1 MGVTNSNKVA
11 DTAAICCG
19 DSFKVTLA
27 LTAAPD
33 IVTNP
38 TDIVL
43 VLDRSGSLSGPPFA
57 DMKAGAKTFIDII
70 SESTGGSGSGEIG
83 SGSRMAVVSF
93 ASTAS
98 ADAPL
103 TTSVADL
110 KAAVDALS
118 AGGGTNHGDAFQKAQ
133 ALFDPASANARTI
146 VMFTDGVTTSGPAPG
161 PIAAAARAAGTV
173 IYCIGLIGS
182 DGLDIAALNNWAT
195 DPDASHVAVTPDAA
209 ELEDLFAEL
218 AANIS
223 KPGATDVLILETLD
237 ADFELGE
244 VEPPDKGSVI
254 VTGPRSLRWSIDSLG
269 TTKSESAALRF
280 AVRHTGDAT
289 GSLHVNESIEYSD
302 AEGNLVRFPDPEVYV
317 DCGSDVYPEPCPEP
331 RELILPSCTDSA
343 EFVTGDINRDG
354 CDELLNLRAAN
365 STTYL
370 VDQYT
375 FPLGQ
380 EPQATS
386 AALSAGISA
395 LQRLRMV
402 TLAGDAPALLAE
414 STLTTGDLVSDL
426 FVCRDGSLINLTMNR
441 TTQISETRRSYSLV
455 YAQDIDGDGS
465 TEIPHPQQ
473 LYSRGDEVFWSIA
486 WFRYDASGRASTIMT
501 TYHCVTDNWYLVL
514 PSGWDVGLTV
524 RRDDSVSGERAVIL
538 SRLRSDGSLEDY
550 VAVYAITGENRY
562 ERARLDNRF
571 LLQEEG
577 TTVYAAKLL
586 DGKTDEN
593 TIRSRFHVIYTDW
606 SSGSVVGG

>member
-1 MGVTNSNKVA
+1 MKRFVRPGAFLLLAALLFCLSGCYSGNIDQYFSLPMASEEYRQLQSLIDEELASGSEYAAPIHGSYRQSVQLSDVDGDGA
-11 DTAAICCG
+11 DEALAFFRDAAKNPKINIY
-19 DSFKVTLA
+19 DSENGEYRLA
-27 LTAAPD
+27 LS
-33 IVTNP
+33 I
-38 TDIVL
+38 
-43 VLDRSGSLSGPPFA
+43 
-57 DMKAGAKTFIDII
+57 
-70 SESTGGSGSGEIG
+70 SGEGSSIG
-83 SGSRMAVVSF
+83 RI
-93 ASTAS
+93 
-98 ADAPL
+98 DY
-103 TTSVADL
+103 ADL
-110 KAAVDALS
+110 TGDGQKELLVSWQISSGLS
-118 AGGGTNHGDAFQKAQ
+118 VLGVYSLAGW
-133 ALFDPASANARTI
+133 
-146 VMFTDGVTTSGPAPG
+146 SG
-161 PIAAAARAAGTV
+161 
-173 IYCIGLIGS
+173 
-182 DGLDIAALNNWAT
+182 
-195 DPDASHVAVTPDAA
+195 
-209 ELEDLFAEL
+209 
-218 AANIS
+218 
-223 KPGATDVLILETLD
+223 DVLL
-237 ADFELGE
+237 
-244 VEPPDKGSVI
+244 S
-254 VTGPRSLRWSIDSLG
+254 
-269 TTKSESAALRF
+269 
-280 AVRHTGDAT
+280 
-289 GSLHVNESIEYSD
+289 
-302 AEGNLVRFPDPEVYV
+302 
-317 DCGSDVYPEPCPEP
+317 
-331 RELILPSCTDSA
+331 TDSA

-402 TLAGDAPALLAE
+402 TLAGDATALLAE

-455 YAQDIDGDGS
+455 FAQDIDGDGS

-550 VAVYAITGENRY
+550 VAIYAITGENRY

-577 TTVYAAKLL
+577 TTVYAAKIL

>member
-1 MGVTNSNKVA
+1 MKRFVRPGAFLLLAALLFCLSGCYSGNIDQYFSLPMASEEYRQLQSLIDEELASGSEYAAPIHGSYRQSVQLSDVDGDGA
-11 DTAAICCG
+11 DEALAFFRDAAKNPKINIY
-19 DSFKVTLA
+19 DSENGEYRLA
-27 LTAAPD
+27 LS
-33 IVTNP
+33 I
-38 TDIVL
+38 
-43 VLDRSGSLSGPPFA
+43 
-57 DMKAGAKTFIDII
+57 
-70 SESTGGSGSGEIG
+70 SGEGSSIG
-83 SGSRMAVVSF
+83 RI
-93 ASTAS
+93 
-98 ADAPL
+98 DY
-103 TTSVADL
+103 ADL
-110 KAAVDALS
+110 TGDGQKELLVSWQISSGLS
-118 AGGGTNHGDAFQKAQ
+118 VLGVYSLAGW
-133 ALFDPASANARTI
+133 
-146 VMFTDGVTTSGPAPG
+146 SG
-161 PIAAAARAAGTV
+161 
-173 IYCIGLIGS
+173 
-182 DGLDIAALNNWAT
+182 
-195 DPDASHVAVTPDAA
+195 
-209 ELEDLFAEL
+209 
-218 AANIS
+218 
-223 KPGATDVLILETLD
+223 DVLL
-237 ADFELGE
+237 
-244 VEPPDKGSVI
+244 S
-254 VTGPRSLRWSIDSLG
+254 
-269 TTKSESAALRF
+269 
-280 AVRHTGDAT
+280 
-289 GSLHVNESIEYSD
+289 
-302 AEGNLVRFPDPEVYV
+302 
-317 DCGSDVYPEPCPEP
+317 
-331 RELILPSCTDSA
+331 TDSA

-441 TTQISETRRSYSLV
+441 TTQISETRRSYNLV

-550 VAVYAITGENRY
+550 VAIYAITGENRY

-577 TTVYAAKLL
+577 TTVYAAKIL

>member
-1 MGVTNSNKVA
+1 MKRFVRPGAFLLLAALLFCLSGCYSGNIDQYFSLPMASEEYRQLQSLIDEELASGSEYAAPIHGSYRQSVQLSDVDGDGA
-11 DTAAICCG
+11 DEALAFFRDAAKNPKINIY
-19 DSFKVTLA
+19 DSENGEYWLA
-27 LTAAPD
+27 LS
-33 IVTNP
+33 I
-38 TDIVL
+38 
-43 VLDRSGSLSGPPFA
+43 
-57 DMKAGAKTFIDII
+57 
-70 SESTGGSGSGEIG
+70 SGEGSSIG
-83 SGSRMAVVSF
+83 RI
-93 ASTAS
+93 
-98 ADAPL
+98 DY
-103 TTSVADL
+103 ADL
-110 KAAVDALS
+110 TGDGQKELLVSWQISSGLS
-118 AGGGTNHGDAFQKAQ
+118 VLGVYSLAGW
-133 ALFDPASANARTI
+133 
-146 VMFTDGVTTSGPAPG
+146 SG
-161 PIAAAARAAGTV
+161 
-173 IYCIGLIGS
+173 
-182 DGLDIAALNNWAT
+182 
-195 DPDASHVAVTPDAA
+195 
-209 ELEDLFAEL
+209 
-218 AANIS
+218 
-223 KPGATDVLILETLD
+223 DVLL
-237 ADFELGE
+237 
-244 VEPPDKGSVI
+244 S
-254 VTGPRSLRWSIDSLG
+254 
-269 TTKSESAALRF
+269 
-280 AVRHTGDAT
+280 
-289 GSLHVNESIEYSD
+289 
-302 AEGNLVRFPDPEVYV
+302 
-317 DCGSDVYPEPCPEP
+317 
-331 RELILPSCTDSA
+331 TDSA

-550 VAVYAITGENRY
+550 VAIYAITGENRY

-577 TTVYAAKLL
+577 TTVYAAKIL

>member
-1 MGVTNSNKVA
+1 MKRFVRPGAFLLLAALLFCLSGCYSGNIDQYFSLPMASEEYRQLQSLIDEELASGSEYAAPIHGSYRQSVQLSDVDGDGA
-11 DTAAICCG
+11 DEALAFFRDAAKNPKINIY
-19 DSFKVTLA
+19 DSENGEYRLA
-27 LTAAPD
+27 LS
-33 IVTNP
+33 I
-38 TDIVL
+38 
-43 VLDRSGSLSGPPFA
+43 
-57 DMKAGAKTFIDII
+57 
-70 SESTGGSGSGEIG
+70 SGEGSSIG
-83 SGSRMAVVSF
+83 WI
-93 ASTAS
+93 
-98 ADAPL
+98 DY
-103 TTSVADL
+103 ADL
-110 KAAVDALS
+110 TGDGQKELLVSWQISSGLS
-118 AGGGTNHGDAFQKAQ
+118 VLGVYSLAGW
-133 ALFDPASANARTI
+133 
-146 VMFTDGVTTSGPAPG
+146 SG
-161 PIAAAARAAGTV
+161 
-173 IYCIGLIGS
+173 
-182 DGLDIAALNNWAT
+182 
-195 DPDASHVAVTPDAA
+195 
-209 ELEDLFAEL
+209 
-218 AANIS
+218 
-223 KPGATDVLILETLD
+223 DVLL
-237 ADFELGE
+237 
-244 VEPPDKGSVI
+244 S
-254 VTGPRSLRWSIDSLG
+254 
-269 TTKSESAALRF
+269 
-280 AVRHTGDAT
+280 
-289 GSLHVNESIEYSD
+289 
-302 AEGNLVRFPDPEVYV
+302 
-317 DCGSDVYPEPCPEP
+317 
-331 RELILPSCTDSA
+331 TDSA

-577 TTVYAAKLL
+577 TTVYAAKIL

>member
-1 MGVTNSNKVA
+1 MKRFVRPGA
-11 DTAAICCG
+11 FLLLAALLFCLSGCYSGNI
-19 DSFKVTLA
+19 DQYFSLPMASEEYRQLQSLIDEELA
-27 LTAAPD
+27 
-33 IVTNP
+33 
-38 TDIVL
+38 
-43 VLDRSGSLSGPPFA
+43 SGSEYSAPIHGSYRQSVQLSDVDGDGA
-57 DMKAGAKTFIDII
+57 DEALAFFRDAAKNPKINIYD
-70 SESTGGSGSGEIG
+70 SENGEYRLARSISGEGSSIG
-83 SGSRMAVVSF
+83 RI
-93 ASTAS
+93 
-98 ADAPL
+98 DY
-103 TTSVADL
+103 ADL
-110 KAAVDALS
+110 TGDGQKELLVSWQISSGLS
-118 AGGGTNHGDAFQKAQ
+118 VLGVYSLAGW
-133 ALFDPASANARTI
+133 
-146 VMFTDGVTTSGPAPG
+146 SG
-161 PIAAAARAAGTV
+161 
-173 IYCIGLIGS
+173 
-182 DGLDIAALNNWAT
+182 
-195 DPDASHVAVTPDAA
+195 
-209 ELEDLFAEL
+209 
-218 AANIS
+218 
-223 KPGATDVLILETLD
+223 DVLL
-237 ADFELGE
+237 
-244 VEPPDKGSVI
+244 S
-254 VTGPRSLRWSIDSLG
+254 
-269 TTKSESAALRF
+269 
-280 AVRHTGDAT
+280 
-289 GSLHVNESIEYSD
+289 
-302 AEGNLVRFPDPEVYV
+302 
-317 DCGSDVYPEPCPEP
+317 
-331 RELILPSCTDSA
+331 TDSA

-524 RRDDSVSGERAVIL
+524 RRDDSVSGERAAIL

-550 VAVYAITGENRY
+550 VAIYAITGENRY

-577 TTVYAAKLL
+577 TTVYAAKIL

>member
-1 MGVTNSNKVA
+1 MKRFVRPGAFLLLAALLFCLSGCYSGNIDQYFSLPMASEEYRQLQSLIDEELASGSEYTAPIHGSYRQSVQLSDVDGDGVDEA
-11 DTAAICCG
+11 
-19 DSFKVTLA
+19 LA
-27 LTAAPD
+27 FFRD
-33 IVTNP
+33 GGKNP
-38 TDIVL
+38 KINIYSSENGEYQL
-43 VLDRSGSLSGPPFA
+43 VLSLSGE
-57 DMKAGAKTFIDII
+57 GSSIGRIDY
-70 SESTGGSGSGEIG
+70 
-83 SGSRMAVVSF
+83 
-93 ASTAS
+93 
-98 ADAPL
+98 
-103 TTSVADL
+103 ADL
-110 KAAVDALS
+110 
-118 AGGGTNHGDAFQKAQ
+118 
-133 ALFDPASANARTI
+133 
-146 VMFTDGVTTSGPAPG
+146 
-161 PIAAAARAAGTV
+161 
-173 IYCIGLIGS
+173 
-182 DGLDIAALNNWAT
+182 
-195 DPDASHVAVTPDAA
+195 
-209 ELEDLFAEL
+209 
-218 AANIS
+218 
-223 KPGATDVLILETLD
+223 
-237 ADFELGE
+237 
-244 VEPPDKGSVI
+244 
-254 VTGPRSLRWSIDSLG
+254 
-269 TTKSESAALRF
+269 
-280 AVRHTGDAT
+280 TGD
-289 GSLHVNESIEYSD
+289 GQKELLVSWQISSRVSVLSVYSISGWSGD
-302 AEGNLVRFPDPEVYV
+302 TLL
-317 DCGSDVYPEPCPEP
+317 S
-331 RELILPSCTDSA
+331 TDSA

-550 VAVYAITGENRY
+550 VAIYAITGENRY

-577 TTVYAAKLL
+577 TTVYAAKIL

>member
-1 MGVTNSNKVA
+1 MKRFVRPGAFLLLAALLFCLSGCYSGNIDQYFSLPMASEEYRQLQSLIDEELASGSEYAAPTHGSYRQSVQLSDVDGDGA
-11 DTAAICCG
+11 DEALAFFRDAAKNPKINIY
-19 DSFKVTLA
+19 DSENGEYRLA
-27 LTAAPD
+27 L
-33 IVTNP
+33 
-38 TDIVL
+38 
-43 VLDRSGSLSGPPFA
+43 SLSGE
-57 DMKAGAKTFIDII
+57 GSSIGRIDY
-70 SESTGGSGSGEIG
+70 
-83 SGSRMAVVSF
+83 
-93 ASTAS
+93 
-98 ADAPL
+98 
-103 TTSVADL
+103 ADL
-110 KAAVDALS
+110 TGDGQKELLVSWQISSGVSILGVYSLTGWSGDALLS
-118 AGGGTNHGDAFQKAQ
+118 
-133 ALFDPASANARTI
+133 
-146 VMFTDGVTTSGPAPG
+146 
-161 PIAAAARAAGTV
+161 
-173 IYCIGLIGS
+173 
-182 DGLDIAALNNWAT
+182 
-195 DPDASHVAVTPDAA
+195 
-209 ELEDLFAEL
+209 
-218 AANIS
+218 
-223 KPGATDVLILETLD
+223 
-237 ADFELGE
+237 
-244 VEPPDKGSVI
+244 
-254 VTGPRSLRWSIDSLG
+254 
-269 TTKSESAALRF
+269 
-280 AVRHTGDAT
+280 
-289 GSLHVNESIEYSD
+289 
-302 AEGNLVRFPDPEVYV
+302 
-317 DCGSDVYPEPCPEP
+317 
-331 RELILPSCTDSA
+331 TDSA

-441 TTQISETRRSYSLV
+441 STQISETRRSYSLV
-455 YAQDIDGDGS
+455 YAQDIDGDGC
-465 TEIPHPQQ
+465 TEIPTPQQ

-486 WFRYDASGRASTIMT
+486 WFRYDASGRASTVMT

-524 RRDDSVSGERAVIL
+524 RRDDSTSGEHAVIL

-562 ERARLDNRF
+562 ERSKLENRF

-577 TTVYAAKLL
+577 TTVYAAEIL
-586 DGKTDEN
+586 DGKTEEN

>member
-1 MGVTNSNKVA
+1 MKRFVRPGAFLLLAALLFCLSGCYSGNIDQYFSLPMASEEYRQLQSLIDEELASGSEYAAPIHGSYRQSVQLSDVDGDGA
-11 DTAAICCG
+11 DEALAFFRDAAKNPKINIY
-19 DSFKVTLA
+19 DSENGEYRLA
-27 LTAAPD
+27 LS
-33 IVTNP
+33 I
-38 TDIVL
+38 
-43 VLDRSGSLSGPPFA
+43 
-57 DMKAGAKTFIDII
+57 
-70 SESTGGSGSGEIG
+70 SGEGSSIG
-83 SGSRMAVVSF
+83 RI
-93 ASTAS
+93 
-98 ADAPL
+98 DY
-103 TTSVADL
+103 ADL
-110 KAAVDALS
+110 TGDGQKELLVSWQISSGLS
-118 AGGGTNHGDAFQKAQ
+118 VLGVYSLAGW
-133 ALFDPASANARTI
+133 
-146 VMFTDGVTTSGPAPG
+146 SG
-161 PIAAAARAAGTV
+161 
-173 IYCIGLIGS
+173 
-182 DGLDIAALNNWAT
+182 
-195 DPDASHVAVTPDAA
+195 
-209 ELEDLFAEL
+209 
-218 AANIS
+218 
-223 KPGATDVLILETLD
+223 DVLL
-237 ADFELGE
+237 
-244 VEPPDKGSVI
+244 S
-254 VTGPRSLRWSIDSLG
+254 
-269 TTKSESAALRF
+269 
-280 AVRHTGDAT
+280 
-289 GSLHVNESIEYSD
+289 
-302 AEGNLVRFPDPEVYV
+302 
-317 DCGSDVYPEPCPEP
+317 
-331 RELILPSCTDSA
+331 TDSA

-514 PSGWDVGLTV
+514 PSDWDVGLTV

-577 TTVYAAKLL
+577 TTVYAAKIL

>member
-1 MGVTNSNKVA
+1 MKRFVRPGA
-11 DTAAICCG
+11 FLLLAALLFCLSGCYSGNI
-19 DSFKVTLA
+19 DQYFSLPMASEEYRQLQSLIDEELA
-27 LTAAPD
+27 SGSEYAAP
-33 IVTNP
+33 IH
-38 TDIVL
+38 
-43 VLDRSGSLSGPPFA
+43 GSYRQSVQLSDVDGDGA
-57 DMKAGAKTFIDII
+57 DEALSI
-70 SESTGGSGSGEIG
+70 SGEGSSIG
-83 SGSRMAVVSF
+83 RI
-93 ASTAS
+93 
-98 ADAPL
+98 DY
-103 TTSVADL
+103 ADL
-110 KAAVDALS
+110 TGDGQKELLVSWQISSGLS
-118 AGGGTNHGDAFQKAQ
+118 VLGVYSLAGW
-133 ALFDPASANARTI
+133 
-146 VMFTDGVTTSGPAPG
+146 SG
-161 PIAAAARAAGTV
+161 
-173 IYCIGLIGS
+173 
-182 DGLDIAALNNWAT
+182 
-195 DPDASHVAVTPDAA
+195 
-209 ELEDLFAEL
+209 
-218 AANIS
+218 
-223 KPGATDVLILETLD
+223 DVLL
-237 ADFELGE
+237 
-244 VEPPDKGSVI
+244 S
-254 VTGPRSLRWSIDSLG
+254 
-269 TTKSESAALRF
+269 
-280 AVRHTGDAT
+280 
-289 GSLHVNESIEYSD
+289 
-302 AEGNLVRFPDPEVYV
+302 
-317 DCGSDVYPEPCPEP
+317 
-331 RELILPSCTDSA
+331 TDSA

-486 WFRYDASGRASTIMT
+486 WFRYDASGRASMIMT

-577 TTVYAAKLL
+577 TTVYAAKIL

>member
-1 MGVTNSNKVA
+1 MKRFVRPGAFLLLAALLFCLSGCYSGNIDQYFSLPMASEEYRQLQSLIDEELASGSEYAAPIHGGYRQSVQLSDVDGDGA
-11 DTAAICCG
+11 DEALAFFRDAAKNPKINIY
-19 DSFKVTLA
+19 DSENGEYRLA
-27 LTAAPD
+27 LS
-33 IVTNP
+33 I
-38 TDIVL
+38 
-43 VLDRSGSLSGPPFA
+43 
-57 DMKAGAKTFIDII
+57 
-70 SESTGGSGSGEIG
+70 SGEGSSIG
-83 SGSRMAVVSF
+83 RI
-93 ASTAS
+93 
-98 ADAPL
+98 DY
-103 TTSVADL
+103 ADL
-110 KAAVDALS
+110 TGDGQKELLVSWQISSGLS
-118 AGGGTNHGDAFQKAQ
+118 VLGVYSLAGW
-133 ALFDPASANARTI
+133 
-146 VMFTDGVTTSGPAPG
+146 SG
-161 PIAAAARAAGTV
+161 
-173 IYCIGLIGS
+173 
-182 DGLDIAALNNWAT
+182 
-195 DPDASHVAVTPDAA
+195 
-209 ELEDLFAEL
+209 
-218 AANIS
+218 
-223 KPGATDVLILETLD
+223 DVLL
-237 ADFELGE
+237 
-244 VEPPDKGSVI
+244 S
-254 VTGPRSLRWSIDSLG
+254 
-269 TTKSESAALRF
+269 
-280 AVRHTGDAT
+280 
-289 GSLHVNESIEYSD
+289 
-302 AEGNLVRFPDPEVYV
+302 
-317 DCGSDVYPEPCPEP
+317 
-331 RELILPSCTDSA
+331 TDSA

-577 TTVYAAKLL
+577 TTVYAAKIL

>member
-1 MGVTNSNKVA
+1 M
-11 DTAAICCG
+11 
-19 DSFKVTLA
+19 
-27 LTAAPD
+27 
-33 IVTNP
+33 
-38 TDIVL
+38 
-43 VLDRSGSLSGPPFA
+43 
-57 DMKAGAKTFIDII
+57 
-70 SESTGGSGSGEIG
+70 
-83 SGSRMAVVSF
+83 
-93 ASTAS
+93 
-98 ADAPL
+98 
-103 TTSVADL
+103 
-110 KAAVDALS
+110 
-118 AGGGTNHGDAFQKAQ
+118 
-133 ALFDPASANARTI
+133 
-146 VMFTDGVTTSGPAPG
+146 
-161 PIAAAARAAGTV
+161 
-173 IYCIGLIGS
+173 
-182 DGLDIAALNNWAT
+182 
-195 DPDASHVAVTPDAA
+195 
-209 ELEDLFAEL
+209 
-218 AANIS
+218 
-223 KPGATDVLILETLD
+223 
-237 ADFELGE
+237 
-244 VEPPDKGSVI
+244 
-254 VTGPRSLRWSIDSLG
+254 
-269 TTKSESAALRF
+269 
-280 AVRHTGDAT
+280 
-289 GSLHVNESIEYSD
+289 
-302 AEGNLVRFPDPEVYV
+302 
-317 DCGSDVYPEPCPEP
+317 
-331 RELILPSCTDSA
+331 
-343 EFVTGDINRDG
+343 
-354 CDELLNLRAAN
+354 NLRAAN

-514 PSGWDVGLTV
+514 PSGWDVG
-524 RRDDSVSGERAVIL
+524 
-538 SRLRSDGSLEDY
+538 SRCG
-550 VAVYAITGENRY
+550 
-562 ERARLDNRF
+562 
-571 LLQEEG
+571 G
-577 TTVYAAKLL
+577 TTVFPASVRSFSRGCARTARLRTMSPYTPSPAKTGTSAPGSITASFCRRKARRCTPPKIL

>member
-1 MGVTNSNKVA
+1 MKRFVRPGAFLLLAALLFCLSGCYSGNIDQYFSLPMASEEYRQLQSLIDEELASGSEYAAPIHGSYRQSVQLSDVDGDGA
-11 DTAAICCG
+11 DEALAFFRDAAKNPKINIY
-19 DSFKVTLA
+19 DSENGEYRLA
-27 LTAAPD
+27 LS
-33 IVTNP
+33 I
-38 TDIVL
+38 
-43 VLDRSGSLSGPPFA
+43 
-57 DMKAGAKTFIDII
+57 
-70 SESTGGSGSGEIG
+70 SGEGSSIG
-83 SGSRMAVVSF
+83 RI
-93 ASTAS
+93 
-98 ADAPL
+98 DY
-103 TTSVADL
+103 ADL
-110 KAAVDALS
+110 TGDGQKELLVSWQISSGLS
-118 AGGGTNHGDAFQKAQ
+118 VLGVYSLAGW
-133 ALFDPASANARTI
+133 
-146 VMFTDGVTTSGPAPG
+146 SG
-161 PIAAAARAAGTV
+161 
-173 IYCIGLIGS
+173 
-182 DGLDIAALNNWAT
+182 
-195 DPDASHVAVTPDAA
+195 
-209 ELEDLFAEL
+209 
-218 AANIS
+218 
-223 KPGATDVLILETLD
+223 DVLL
-237 ADFELGE
+237 
-244 VEPPDKGSVI
+244 S
-254 VTGPRSLRWSIDSLG
+254 
-269 TTKSESAALRF
+269 
-280 AVRHTGDAT
+280 
-289 GSLHVNESIEYSD
+289 
-302 AEGNLVRFPDPEVYV
+302 
-317 DCGSDVYPEPCPEP
+317 
-331 RELILPSCTDSA
+331 TDSA

-354 CDELLNLRAAN
+354 CDDLLNLRAAN

-441 TTQISETRRSYSLV
+441 TTQISETHRSYSLV

-486 WFRYDASGRASTIMT
+486 WFRYDASGRASMIMT

-550 VAVYAITGENRY
+550 VAIYAITGENRY

-577 TTVYAAKLL
+577 TTVYAAKIL

>member
-1 MGVTNSNKVA
+1 MKRFVRPGAFLLLAALLFCLSGCYSGNIDQYFSLPMASEEYRQLQSLIDEELASGSEYAAPIHGSYRQSVQLSDVDGDGA
-11 DTAAICCG
+11 DEALAFFRDAAKNPKINIY
-19 DSFKVTLA
+19 DSENGEYWLA
-27 LTAAPD
+27 LS
-33 IVTNP
+33 I
-38 TDIVL
+38 
-43 VLDRSGSLSGPPFA
+43 
-57 DMKAGAKTFIDII
+57 
-70 SESTGGSGSGEIG
+70 SGEGSSIG
-83 SGSRMAVVSF
+83 RI
-93 ASTAS
+93 
-98 ADAPL
+98 DY
-103 TTSVADL
+103 ADL
-110 KAAVDALS
+110 TGDGQKELLVSWQISSGLS
-118 AGGGTNHGDAFQKAQ
+118 VLGVYSLAGW
-133 ALFDPASANARTI
+133 
-146 VMFTDGVTTSGPAPG
+146 SG
-161 PIAAAARAAGTV
+161 
-173 IYCIGLIGS
+173 
-182 DGLDIAALNNWAT
+182 
-195 DPDASHVAVTPDAA
+195 
-209 ELEDLFAEL
+209 
-218 AANIS
+218 
-223 KPGATDVLILETLD
+223 DVLL
-237 ADFELGE
+237 
-244 VEPPDKGSVI
+244 S
-254 VTGPRSLRWSIDSLG
+254 
-269 TTKSESAALRF
+269 
-280 AVRHTGDAT
+280 
-289 GSLHVNESIEYSD
+289 
-302 AEGNLVRFPDPEVYV
+302 
-317 DCGSDVYPEPCPEP
+317 
-331 RELILPSCTDSA
+331 TDSA

-550 VAVYAITGENRY
+550 AAVYAITGENRY

-577 TTVYAAKLL
+577 TTVYAAKIL

>member
-1 MGVTNSNKVA
+1 MKRFVRPGA
-11 DTAAICCG
+11 FLLLAALLFCLSGCYSGNI
-19 DSFKVTLA
+19 DQYFSLPMASEEYRQLQSLIDEELA
-27 LTAAPD
+27 SGSEYAAPIHGSYRQSVQLSD
-33 IVTNP
+33 VDGDGADEALAFFRDAAKNP
-38 TDIVL
+38 KINIYDSENGEYRL
-43 VLDRSGSLSGPPFA
+43 ARS
-57 DMKAGAKTFIDII
+57 I
-70 SESTGGSGSGEIG
+70 SGEGSSIG
-83 SGSRMAVVSF
+83 RI
-93 ASTAS
+93 
-98 ADAPL
+98 DY
-103 TTSVADL
+103 ADL
-110 KAAVDALS
+110 TGDGQKELLVSWQISSGLS
-118 AGGGTNHGDAFQKAQ
+118 VLGVYSLAGW
-133 ALFDPASANARTI
+133 
-146 VMFTDGVTTSGPAPG
+146 SG
-161 PIAAAARAAGTV
+161 
-173 IYCIGLIGS
+173 
-182 DGLDIAALNNWAT
+182 
-195 DPDASHVAVTPDAA
+195 
-209 ELEDLFAEL
+209 
-218 AANIS
+218 
-223 KPGATDVLILETLD
+223 DVLL
-237 ADFELGE
+237 
-244 VEPPDKGSVI
+244 S
-254 VTGPRSLRWSIDSLG
+254 
-269 TTKSESAALRF
+269 
-280 AVRHTGDAT
+280 
-289 GSLHVNESIEYSD
+289 
-302 AEGNLVRFPDPEVYV
+302 
-317 DCGSDVYPEPCPEP
+317 
-331 RELILPSCTDSA
+331 TDSA